1 MEHYY
6 EDVDNTYYEGVEIT
20 PEQESI
26 LDLVDQE
33 QATSLGQHRI
43 IAVNNRRTTAGNKKY
58 NASESLRFQANTT

>member
-1 MEHYY
+1 MQHYY

-33 QATSLGQHRI
+33 QATSLVTENYI
-43 IAVNNRRTTAGNKKY
+43 VNGIV
-58 NASESLRFQANTT
+58 